1 MPNVFTFSDVIHLL
15 PWIVVALFAVLIP
28 VFDVFAK
35 PETGRAYAGY
45 FALIGIGVAFLLN
58 FLQWGDAPASCFS
71 GMLAADAFGMF
82 FNAVVLLAAAL
93 TTLLAIGYFQEH
105 GLHRGEFYGLML
117 MALSGMMLMGMAT
130 DLISF
135 FIALELMSIP
145 VYALAAYM
153 RHRNESVEAALKYF
167 LMGAFSTA
175 FMLMGIAFLYGA
187 VGSTGFAEIHKHLSG
202 SGASALSLLG
212 VVFVLIGFT
221 FKTAAVPF
229 HMWTPDV
236 YEGAPTPV
244 TGFMAAAVKA
254 AAFAAFIRVFAVA
267 FEPVKLGA
275 FGWYNIIWILAVLTM
290 TLGNLAAL
298 VQDNVKRM
306 LAYSS
311 IAHAGYLLIGFLTIT
326 QAKDGNGAASLLF
339 YLLGYAVMNLG
350 AFGVVI
356 LFGRNGDENLDLTKG
371 WKGMGAKAPA
381 LAVAMTV
388 FMLSLA
394 GIPPTVGF
402 MGKFYIFKSALDQGL
417 VVIAVLGVLNSLISV
432 YYYLRVLV
440 TMYMKPADGENDVQ
454 PMTSLP
460 VSLAVVASVALVLW
474 LGILPSGALAAA
486 QAAVA
491 SLF

>member
-454 PMTSLP
+454 PMASLP